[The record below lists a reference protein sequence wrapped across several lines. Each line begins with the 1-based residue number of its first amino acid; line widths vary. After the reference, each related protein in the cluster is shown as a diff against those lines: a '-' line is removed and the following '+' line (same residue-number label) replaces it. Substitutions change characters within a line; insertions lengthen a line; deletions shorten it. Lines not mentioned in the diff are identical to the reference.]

1 MLTMSIAL
9 LDAAGPVMRG
19 RIMGVR
25 MLAVYG
31 LPLGLAAGG
40 WLVDNLGYQNMVM
53 LYCAVGIVAT
63 LAIAGIWRESL
74 LRRE

>member
-1 MLTMSIAL
+1 
-9 LDAAGPVMRG
+9 MRG